1 MKIIGHRG
9 AAGYELEN
17 TLAGIQEAK
26 KLGVYAIEFDVRKT
40 KDHQIVLAHDA
51 DLLRVAGDRR
61 KLKDLTVE
69 QLQKIPLLDGA
80 HMPTLAEALEVAGR
94 KRVIIEIKEKGSAQL
109 IVNIVKQFPRANAMV
124 VSHKLS
130 ELVRVKELSGGK
142 IPAYGSETTKP
153 FDIIRQ
159 VKRRKLD
166 GVSLNYWLLNPAT
179 YILCKRNNLP
189 LMVWTVNHRF
199 QVWFLSRL
207 YPDIAICTDYP
218 ARFMKHRR
226 RYHVNHT

>member
-17 TLAGIQEAK
+17 TLSGIQEAK

-40 KDHQIVLAHDA
+40 KDHHIVLCHDA
-51 DLLRVAGDRR
+51 DLMRVAGNSS
-61 KLKDLTVE
+61 KLKDLTLKE
-69 QLQKIPLLDGA
+69 LQKIPLLDGS
-80 HMPTLAEALEVAGR
+80 HMPSLEEALEVAGR
-94 KRVIIEIKEKGSAQL
+94 KRVIIEIKERGTAKL
-109 IVNIVKQFPRANAMV
+109 IVDIVKKFPYANAMV

-130 ELVRVKELSGGK
+130 ELVKVSELSDGK
-142 IPAYGSETTKP
+142 ISAYGSETTKP
-153 FDIIRQ
+153 FDIIRE

-166 GVSLNYWLLNPAT
+166 GVSLNYWMLNPAT
-179 YILCKRNNLP
+179 YLMCKRNNLP

-218 ARFMKHRR
+218 ARFMKHRK